1 MKAELLIICG
11 LFQLQV
17 ITSESFKIEDA
28 VNDIPLKIQGAV
40 NDIPSKIQDAA
51 NDIPLKVQNAVK
63 DIPSKIQDAA
73 NDVPKRITEEFPA
86 MLEHQK
92 ILSFPSVINKVGHH
106 VNRVWSDTENILPI
120 FVQRKTSSRLSN
132 PFRNFLDIG
141 RGMVGETPR
150 VKRQLKRDSINKC
163 EKKCASNSKN
173 SFQYMSASDNYA
185 SSSIDSSDLT
195 DYLSKLNSENSF
207 SSNDLQNRE
216 ETVQTLKH
224 KSVPQNIKEQ
234 FLNFVDLRH
243 KRSARNSKEDKE
255 LLEMNSA
262 KAPMNT
268 KHLAYNNIDKKEKFY
283 SFLRASSQTAEPFL
297 APERKRRSVLFNI
310 FKPPE
315 IAESLFVNKHQ
326 KLNRGTSNQL
336 QTRQKMKTIMEP
348 FQFLSPLQSK
358 TFHEENENNPA
369 LNSNAFKE
377 TFIRPLQKEYFLKSG
392 SFGHHTSVNNPF
404 MEGKNL
410 LSQAKDGSILTKD
423 AHQIFNSVQKNIIPN
438 GNANPKMFL
447 QSVENTVK
455 RVPNRLKE
463 NFIPP
468 KDKMFHKGFDL
479 KMLDQSAVKKI
490 GKDLINQFDIQ
501 ADMNLRTD
509 LSKIQDK
516 FKSRFSKTTGFDKE
530 NPFGINLKTEIELN
544 SSKPKEHNLM
554 KDKARSE
561 YKRYTGNSYTEV
573 DLSANQEKDS
583 ILRSNQINSDQNVTK
598 QISNAAKKTFISE
611 MNGKRPTSNST
622 VRKQD
627 NNIQEN
633 REEDASKQNETLLNA
648 EAIEGSHMRNITR
661 IDDDTVYKSSKD
673 EQKDLLFRS
682 FGSRY
687 NFRDDLLNYPMAD
700 HYFTFP
706 YAKFKNLRKFE
717 KSYKKDAEWHDS
729 KHFGLNFKRNN
740 HNPDK
745 KEKLKFLSNSFD
757 TLDHIGKH
765 NKKIHPFKS
774 TLSVNAHIHLP
785 NKINIPD
792 INLKNSKNI
801 FETFLSTGEDLKKKF
816 IDKNHFGNEDSEP
829 RYAYQNL
836 MPSSSLRK
844 YSYGLKKDEQSQVFP
859 NKGLN
864 PPLKST
870 SNEAFNNTGKSEKLL
885 NGPVK
890 QSYSNKKNID
900 SLNRKNEKP
909 GNEILD
915 SSKRKPFVKYILTTE
930 KTNFRNNIIKSDN
943 KNGLI
948 SSFGNLF
955 QAIKTKTKSILGG
968 LWNGI
973 TSVISGKKEISKQKT
988 SDNKLFPKASDN
1000 SIEKTIHFQFKPK
1013 IEPDISS
1020 KYIGGKEKIKSKNTD
1035 KFNLKIPP
1043 LLDTPLKKLR
1053 IEPKM
1058 ENNKIT
1064 NTEDIESIRKIP
1076 IAYNG
1081 ITKNKE
1087 ASSTVRT
1094 SNIPIHQDYARERNS
1109 KTTKNYFPTD
1119 KIFQKGTMHHPQKPN
1134 TNKLK
1139 IKPELQNEEKFYLKD
1154 KSKITEHSIDLQ
1166 NRTSPNYLFREVKKI
1181 LPLSKVPNQPNTSH
1195 EKDLMSDSS
1204 GLSNTHIQSILPKM
1218 NSLVSSIM
1226 NEPKMRSE
1234 TEDKEIVIIKDSDII
1249 SDLKSRSNHSAIGP
1263 NSILNESQTY
1273 FNSPYD
1279 PVQRNHSHEGKSFK
1293 RESTTILNNNL
1304 SENNFPVT
1312 NPLKNSEVRKSGLRA
1327 EPVNK
1332 KIILPKDEG
1341 SFRSQISNKNVDG
1354 TIYHNFPLNEN
1365 QEAISLM
1372 QEYYPHTMKP
1382 SRENYFVKHTHVK
1395 DVFPEKNS
1403 FENFTEKK
1411 PETRADLTELNII
1424 LKDEDKSSITDIF
1437 DKDENIASEPFILH
1451 EDHKTN
1457 NSSYNPEQQERSSE
1471 EELGKGFTPNNNF
1484 INDVLPII
1492 IPLENTEISNTKS
1505 STTPEDMGII
1515 LLKGTD
1521 RSTIPEINSRDID
1534 TKINTKFIFDE
1545 VHKALNPF
1553 DDYSQKD
1560 HSNKRKSLKNDSFLN
1575 NDFIEEV
1582 FPVTH
1587 MLGYSEKSI
1596 SRLKTEPEDK
1606 KIILLKD
1613 NNRSI
1618 IHEVPG
1624 ISDEA
1629 TESLDLITKEIQ
1641 EVLYHS
1647 SNNTAQIHHSEAET
1661 PADEPILSNNLIKDA
1676 LTLRNVSENSKINN
1690 SRMRTNPVKEVT
1702 LFKEDEASIIPEI
1715 SVKHIESKF
1724 NSHFPSSKNHT
1735 IVNPPNDSIKQD
1747 NLKVG
1752 SFFNNSYIE
1761 DSLLVKNTSESFR
1774 VSNSRMRTKPKDEK
1788 INIFKVIERNVIKEI
1803 PGMNNDAT
1811 RIPGLKE
1818 NKNSFNSS
1826 IQQNYPYEGHLS
1838 KDGYYFDGKALPVTN
1853 PLGNSETQKSKIKTD
1868 TPINRKIIL
1877 LKNVNRSTFSKVP
1890 GRNID
1895 STIEPN
1901 FTSNENLKDISTSD
1915 NSLEQTFSPYEE
1927 SFRQTSTGNMNLLEG
1942 DQIVTNIIENYGANM
1957 SMIRKEPENAEIIDL
1972 LKGKDRVIPNND
1984 DTIERNIVNV
1994 DVAMD
1999 PNLTL
2004 NKDQNSANPSDD
2016 IIVEDHSYLSP
2027 SWEDLSPTNFPHE
2040 DFSMQNPTE
2049 NIETQTVNIRV
2060 KPLHKKIVLLKAA
2073 DRNTMPYIFDK
2084 DIESLLNTNS
2094 ILNENHYISN
2104 SGNLVQQDPLNE
2116 SKPEEG
2122 EIITNNHNEI
2132 NTIHETPD
2140 ASIEAIG
2147 ILNLTVNDSSKAI
2160 NFINRPLKQ
2169 SLINRQFPW
2178 QFLNEGG
2185 KLRKDNTVLLETSNN
2200 LNFRNNREN
2209 KYDEKS
2215 NFEKIR
2221 YYIVF
2226 GNCNSHSNKSENSNF
2241 TEISLVHRNK
2251 TDIAKNSTSPYE
2263 PFQLKSPIENIYLKE
2278 ERVSFPINEP
2288 EEPRGS
2294 INEFQ
2299 NSIKNVENV
2308 ANVDNRD
2315 NKVGTGIN
2323 VYDPNIVQVSKHQVT
2338 EKIPV
2343 IKNNNLNQSNKHLF
2357 LIRNS
2362 EDFSN
2367 FSSFNDKVNPNV
2379 NEDINSNQQDFLE
2392 ALKRKEKYPKIND
2405 DKKNSHTSI
2414 YDSFKVELM
2423 DKYLLSGENTFENSY
2438 DLSQDK
2444 DKVEDNEKTKIYSIN
2459 GKHFKQAI
2467 NHEISLTEENKSET
2481 ELTESWNNYTPE
2493 SKDVVFSRVYQ
2504 PSDKAMLEN
2513 SPNTNRADVI
2523 INSKHIPDTSS
2534 VEQIEPDTNEYNEIL
2549 QYPTKKNII
2558 SYKSIPKMDAELENN
2573 RILKQKMKDRNNI
2586 EEIKPDVIDG
2596 KFFNLHTSQ
2605 NPSTMEYNKVTETEK
2620 SEESKYDPP
2629 KRFNGCNKKHKYPRS
2644 EPNSKATLDY
2654 TLVIPKNKNE
2664 IKINPKVEKETISG
2678 KNKNLEKNVP
2688 NSFELVNKTFM
2699 VSSLF
2704 STPEE
2709 VVSEEII
2716 KIVPLYQHFE
2726 LNPVDSLSEDENKKL
2741 LRTFKKID
2749 EIKNSD
2755 KRKGIL
2761 KNNTFY
2767 NRLFNLDD
2775 NEVNLENLEPETNK
2789 NIVKE
2794 VIHTNDALP
2803 TNPEKTFDGQN
2814 IRSSI
2819 KNGNIMR
2826 NNFRMTPVSANDK
2839 NLNFNILMD
2848 NNSAL
2853 RNLNQSVVSK
2863 IPDKVFKVENDE
2875 DFVSEI
2881 PEKIIDNGRYKHHSQ
2896 ASKISPR
2903 FIGKSSIS
2911 GHQGYFKNKNLTYS
2925 DSTMKGLNQY
2935 IISKYPKK
2943 NFPMD
2948 NNYNYVHNSENL
2960 SKIFTNNRNLDDKQ
2974 KIIRLKN
2981 KILND
2986 RVASATNLNPDSANE
3001 KNEGFENSFQSN
3013 NKQAIIYEIHPEEN
3027 ILSKLEDNNMK
3038 DNFENIEHVVKNKE
3052 LSSANSAF
3060 LTNSNERFIDGVD
3073 MNHGNKVSLVNEII
3087 TNDSI
3092 SNSLPESDI
3101 DLTYEDSSGDNL
3113 TDTFKDFFSKDSSE
3127 DSSLESDTNLSPKDD
3142 SEGNIFKINFDLLS
3156 DDISETIT
3164 DLSTED
3170 ELIQNPSPSRT
3181 KKVAPCCKHA
3191 SKVLKML
3198 SGRKNKTFSKK
3209 AVKCFCTYCSKFFSN
3224 LDTNPFEES
3233 PTTEKRKVRK
3243 TRDVSPK
3250 VYWTRAMWLT
3260 LQYGDLFNSCQVI
3273 YSQFGLAIHQ
3283 NDHQARRRFVE
3294 WAQNE
3299 IAVVPDFHKRILFSD
3314 EAHFWLNGYVNKQN
3328 CRIWSEANPQ
3338 VYVETPLHPEKLTVW
3353 CALWVGGILL
3363 QKR

>member
-1 MKAELLIICG
+1 MKAELLIICV
-11 LFQLQV
+11 LIQLLQV

-73 NDVPKRITEEFPA
+73 NDIPKRITEEFPA

-92 ILSFPSVINKVGHH
+92 IFSFPSVINKVGHH
-106 VNRVWSDTENILPI
+106 ANRVRSDTENILPT
-120 FVQRKTSSRLSN
+120 FVQRKISSRLSN
-132 PFRNFLDIG
+132 PFRDFLDIG
-141 RGMVGETPR
+141 RGMVGETTR
-150 VKRQLKRDSINKC
+150 VKRRLKRDTINKC
-163 EKKCASNSKN
+163 AKKCVSNSTN
-173 SFQYMSASDNYA
+173 SFKLMLASDNYA

-207 SSNDLQNRE
+207 SSNALQNLE
-216 ETVQTLKH
+216 ETTQTLEQ
-224 KSVPQNIKEQ
+224 KSVPQNMKEQ
-234 FLNFVDLRH
+234 FLNSADLRH
-243 KRSARNSKEDKE
+243 KRPARNAKEDKE

-268 KHLAYNNIDKKEKFY
+268 KYLAYNSIDKKEKFY
-283 SFLRASSQTAEPFL
+283 SSLRTSSQTAEPFL
-297 APERKRRSVLFNI
+297 APERKRRSVLFNN

-315 IAESLFVNKHQ
+315 IAENLFVNEHQ
-326 KLNRGTSNQL
+326 KLNRGTSNLL
-336 QTRQKMKTIMEP
+336 QTRQKIKTIMEP

-358 TFHEENENNPA
+358 TSHEENENNPA
-369 LNSNAFKE
+369 LNSNVFKE
-377 TFIRPLQKEYFLKSG
+377 TFIRPLQKEHFHKSG

-410 LSQAKDGSILTKD
+410 LNQAKDGSISTKD

-447 QSVENTVK
+447 QSVENTVN
-455 RVPNRLKE
+455 RVPNSLKE

-468 KDKMFHKGFDL
+468 KGKMFHKGFDI
-479 KMLDQSAVKKI
+479 KMLDQSAIKEV

-509 LSKIQDK
+509 LSKIQNK
-516 FKSRFSKTTGFDKE
+516 FKGRFSKTTGFDKE

-544 SSKPKEHNLM
+544 SSKPKEHNLIE
-554 KDKARSE
+554 DKARSE

-573 DLSANQEKDS
+573 DISANQEKDR
-583 ILRSNQINSDQNVTK
+583 ILRSNQINSDQNDTK

-611 MNGKRPTSNST
+611 TNGKRLTSNST

-633 REEDASKQNETLLNA
+633 REEDASKQNETLLKA

-673 EQKDLLFRS
+673 EQKEDLIFRS

-687 NFRDDLLNYPMAD
+687 FRDDLLNYPMAD

-706 YAKFKNLRKFE
+706 HAKFKNLRKFE
-717 KSYKKDAEWHDS
+717 KPYKKDAEWHDS
-729 KHFGLNFKRNN
+729 KYFGLNFKRNN

-745 KEKLKFLSNSFD
+745 KEKLKFLSNRFD

-765 NKKIHPFKS
+765 NKKHPFKS

-785 NKINIPD
+785 SKINIPD
-792 INLKNSKNI
+792 INLQNSKNI
-801 FETFLSTGEDLKKKF
+801 FETLLSTGEDLKKKF

-844 YSYGLKKDEQSQVFP
+844 YSYGLKKNEPSQVFP
-859 NKGLN
+859 NKELN

-870 SNEAFNNTGKSEKLL
+870 SNEAFDDIGKYEKLL
-885 NGPVK
+885 NWPVK

-909 GNEILD
+909 GNEILV
-915 SSKRKPFVKYILTTE
+915 SSKRKPFVKDILTTE

-955 QAIKTKTKSILGG
+955 QAIKTKTKSILSG

-988 SDNKLFPKASDN
+988 SDIKLFPKASDN

-1020 KYIGGKEKIKSKNTD
+1020 KYISGKEKIKSKNSD
-1035 KFNLKIPP
+1035 KFNLKIHS
-1043 LLDTPLKKLR
+1043 LLDIPLKKMR

-1058 ENNKIT
+1058 ENKKIT
-1064 NTEDIESIRKIP
+1064 NIEDIESIRKIP

-1081 ITKNKE
+1081 ITKDKE

-1109 KTTKNYFPTD
+1109 KTTKNYFPID
-1119 KIFQKGTMHHPQKPN
+1119 KIFQKGTMHPSQKPN
-1134 TNKLK
+1134 TNQLS
-1139 IKPELQNEEKFYLKD
+1139 IRPELQNEEKFYLKD
-1154 KSKITEHSIDLQ
+1154 KSKITEHNTDFQS
-1166 NRTSPNYLFREVKKI
+1166 TSPNYLFRKVKKI
-1181 LPLSKVPNQPNTSH
+1181 LPLSKVPNQPKTSH
-1195 EKDLMSDSS
+1195 EKDLMTDSS

-1218 NSLVSSIM
+1218 NSLVRSII
-1226 NEPKMRSE
+1226 NEPKKRSE
-1234 TEDKEIVIIKDSDII
+1234 TEDEEIVIIKDSDII
-1249 SDLKSRSNHSAIGP
+1249 SDLKSRSNHSEIGP

-1273 FNSPYD
+1273 FNSSYD

-1304 SENNFPVT
+1304 IENNFSVR
-1312 NPLKNSEVRKSGLRA
+1312 NPLRNSEVRKSGLRA
-1327 EPVNK
+1327 EPVNM

-1341 SFRSQISNKNVDG
+1341 RFRSQTSNKNFDG
-1354 TIYHNFPLNEN
+1354 TIYPNFTLNEN
-1365 QEAISLM
+1365 QEAISLT
-1372 QEYYPHTMKP
+1372 QEYYPATMKR
-1382 SRENYFVKHTHVK
+1382 SRENYFMKHTHIK
-1395 DVFPEKNS
+1395 DAYPEENS
-1403 FENFTEKK
+1403 FENFTVNK
-1411 PETRADLTELNII
+1411 PETRADSTEFNII
-1424 LKDEDKSSITDIF
+1424 LKDEDRSAITEIS
-1437 DKDENIASEPFILH
+1437 DKDVNITLEPKFILL

-1457 NSSYNPEQQERSSE
+1457 NSSYNPEQQERFAE
-1471 EELGKGFTPNNNF
+1471 EELEKVFTPNNNF
-1484 INDVLPII
+1484 IDDALPIT
-1492 IPLENTEISNTKS
+1492 IPLENTEISNTK
-1505 STTPEDMGII
+1505 PEDKEII

-1521 RSTIPEINSRDID
+1521 RSTIREINSRDVD
-1534 TKINTKFIFDE
+1534 TNFIFNE
-1545 VHKALNPF
+1545 VHKVLDPSN
-1553 DDYSQKD
+1553 DYSQKD
-1560 HSNKRKSLKNDSFLN
+1560 RSNKPKSLKNDFSFN
-1575 NDFIEEV
+1575 NDFIDEV

-1587 MLGYSEKSI
+1587 MLEYSRKGI
-1596 SRLKTEPEDK
+1596 SGLRTEPEDK
-1606 KIILLKD
+1606 KIIFLKD

-1624 ISDEA
+1624 ISNEA

-1647 SNNTAQIHHSEAET
+1647 SNNTAQIHHRDEET
-1661 PADEPILSNNLIKDA
+1661 PGDEPILSNNLIKDA
-1676 LTLRNVSENSKINN
+1676 LTLRNFSENSKINN
-1690 SRMRTNPVKEVT
+1690 SRMRTKPVKEIT
-1702 LFKEDEASIIPEI
+1702 LFKEDEARIVPEI
-1715 SVKHIESKF
+1715 SVKIIESKF

-1735 IVNPPNDSIKQD
+1735 IFNPPNDSIKQD

-1752 SFFNNSYIE
+1752 SFFNSSHIE
-1761 DSLLVKNTSESFR
+1761 DSLLVKNTSEDSR
-1774 VSNSRMRTKPKDEK
+1774 VSNSRMRAKPKDEK
-1788 INIFKVIERNVIKEI
+1788 INIFKAIERNVINEI

-1838 KDGYYFDGKALPVTN
+1838 KDGSYFDGKALPVTN
-1853 PLGNSETQKSKIKTD
+1853 PLGNSGTQKSKIKTD
-1868 TPINRKIIL
+1868 PINRKIIL
-1877 LKNVNRSTFSKVP
+1877 LKNANRRTFSKVP
-1890 GRNID
+1890 GRNSD
-1895 STIEPN
+1895 SIIEPN
-1901 FTSNENLKDISTSD
+1901 FTSNENLKVISTSD

-1942 DQIVTNIIENYGANM
+1942 DQIVTNIIENYGANK
-1957 SMIRKEPENAEIIDL
+1957 SRIRKEPENTEIIDL
-1972 LKGKDRVIPNND
+1972 LKGKDRVISNND

-1994 DVAMD
+1994 DVEMD

-2004 NKDQNSANPSDD
+2004 NKDQNGVNPSDD
-2016 IIVEDHSYLSP
+2016 IIVEDHSYLSS
-2027 SWEDLSPTNFPHE
+2027 SWEDFSPINFPHE
-2040 DFSMQNPTE
+2040 DLSMQNPTE
-2049 NIETQTVNIRV
+2049 NIEIQTVNIRV

-2073 DRNTMPYIFDK
+2073 DRNTMPDMFDK

-2094 ILNENHYISN
+2094 ILNENNYISN
-2104 SGNLVQQDPLNE
+2104 SGNSVLQDNFYRGISTKEDSVLDSKYIKDAIPIINITQNGADIKKSLNE
-2116 SKPEEG
+2116 PKPEKG
-2122 EIITNNHNEI
+2122 KIITKNHNET
-2132 NTIHETPD
+2132 NTIHETPS

-2147 ILNLTVNDSSKAI
+2147 ILNLTLNDSSKAV

-2169 SLINRQFPW
+2169 ILINRQHLMTDQGNVIPW
-2178 QFLNEGG
+2178 QFLKEVG
-2185 KLRKDNTVLLETSNN
+2185 KLRNDNTVLLETSNN

-2209 KYDEKS
+2209 KFDEKS
-2215 NFEKIR
+2215 NLEKIM

-2226 GNCNSHSNKSENSNF
+2226 GNCNFHSNKSENSNF
-2241 TEISLVHRNK
+2241 TEVSLVHRNK
-2251 TDIAKNSTSPYE
+2251 TDIVKNSTISYE
-2263 PFQLKSPIENIYLKE
+2263 PFQVKSPMENIYLKKE
-2278 ERVSFPINEP
+2278 HVSFPINEP
-2288 EEPRGS
+2288 EEQRGS

-2299 NSIKNVENV
+2299 NLNKNVES
-2308 ANVDNRD
+2308 VDNRD
-2315 NKVGTGIN
+2315 NVVRTGIN

-2338 EKIPV
+2338 RKNPV
-2343 IKNNNLNQSNKHLF
+2343 IKNKNLNQGNKHL
-2357 LIRNS
+2357 LLTRDS

-2367 FSSFNDKVNPNV
+2367 FSSLNDKVNPNV
-2379 NEDINSNQQDFLE
+2379 NEDINYNQQDFLE
-2392 ALKRKEKYPKIND
+2392 ALRRKEKDPKIND
-2405 DKKNSHTSI
+2405 HKKNSRTSI
-2414 YDSFKVELM
+2414 YDSFKVEM
-2423 DKYLLSGENTFENSY
+2423 TDKYLLRSEKTFENSY
-2438 DLSQDK
+2438 DLPQDK
-2444 DKVEDNEKTKIYSIN
+2444 DKVEDNEKTKIDSIKS
-2459 GKHFKQAI
+2459 KHFKQAN

-2481 ELTESWNNYTPE
+2481 ELTESSNYDTPE
-2493 SKDVVFSRVYQ
+2493 SKD
-2504 PSDKAMLEN
+2504 
-2513 SPNTNRADVI
+2513 
-2523 INSKHIPDTSS
+2523 NSKHIPDTSS
-2534 VEQIEPDTNEYNEIL
+2534 VEQIKPDTNEYNEII
-2549 QYPTKKNII
+2549 QYPMKKNII
-2558 SYKSIPKMDAELENN
+2558 SYKSIPKTDAELENN
-2573 RILKQKMKDRNNI
+2573 LILKQKMKDRNNI
-2586 EEIKPDVIDG
+2586 EEIKPDVIDD
-2596 KFFNLHTSQ
+2596 KFLNLHISQ
-2605 NPSTMEYNKVTETEK
+2605 NPSTMEYNKVIETEK
-2620 SEESKYDPP
+2620 SEESRYDPP
-2629 KRFNGCNKKHKYPRS
+2629 KRFNSCNKKHEYPRS
-2644 EPNSKATLDY
+2644 ETNSKATFDY
-2654 TLVIPKNKNE
+2654 TLVIPKNKTE
-2664 IKINPKVEKETISG
+2664 IEINPKIEVETISV
-2678 KNKNLEKNVP
+2678 KNKSLEKNVP
-2688 NSFELVNKTFM
+2688 NSFELVNKTFI

-2716 KIVPLYQHFE
+2716 KIVPIYQHFE
-2726 LNPVDSLSEDENKKL
+2726 LNPVDSLSEDENKKI

-2761 KNNTFY
+2761 KNNAFY

-2775 NEVNLENLEPETNK
+2775 NEINLENLEPETSK

-2794 VIHTNDALP
+2794 VIHKNDALSK
-2803 TNPEKTFDGQN
+2803 NRENNFDGQN
-2814 IRSSI
+2814 IRSPI
-2819 KNGNIMR
+2819 KDGKNMR
-2826 NNFRMTPVSANDK
+2826 NNFSMTPVSVNDK
-2839 NLNFNILMD
+2839 NLNFKILIG
-2848 NNSAL
+2848 NNPAL
-2853 RNLNQSVVSK
+2853 RNLNQFVVSK
-2863 IPDKVFKVENDE
+2863 NPDKVFKVENNK

-2881 PEKIIDNGRYKHHSQ
+2881 PEKILDTGRYKHHSQ
-2896 ASKISPR
+2896 ESKISPR
-2903 FIGKSSIS
+2903 FMGKSSIS
-2911 GHQGYFKNKNLTYS
+2911 GHQDYFKNKNLTYT
-2925 DSTMKGLNQY
+2925 DSIMKGSNHY

-2943 NFPMD
+2943 NFSMD
-2948 NNYNYVHNSENL
+2948 NNYNSVHNSENL
-2960 SKIFTNNRNLDDKQ
+2960 SKIFTNKRNLDDKR

-2981 KILND
+2981 QILND
-2986 RVASATNLNPDSANE
+2986 RAASVTNLNPDSANE
-3001 KNEGFENSFQSN
+3001 KNEDFKNSFQSN
-3013 NKQAIIYEIHPEEN
+3013 NKQTDIIYEIHPEEN
-3027 ILSKLEDNNMK
+3027 ILTELEDIKMK

-3060 LTNSNERFIDGVD
+3060 LTNSDERFIDGVD
-3073 MNHGNKVSLVNEII
+3073 MNPGNKVSLVNEII
-3087 TNDSI
+3087 TKDSI

-3113 TDTFKDFFSKDSSE
+3113 TETFKDFFSKDSSE
-3127 DSSLESDTNLSPKDD
+3127 DSSLESDTNLSPEDD
-3142 SEGNIFKINFDLLS
+3142 SEDNIFKINFDLLS

-3198 SGRKNKTFSKK
+3198 SGRKNKTFSNK
-3209 AVKCFCTYCSKFFSN
+3209 AVKCFCTYCSKFFSS

-3260 LQYGDLFNSCQVI
+3260 LQCMKY
-3273 YSQFGLAIHQ
+3273 
-3283 NDHQARRRFVE
+3283 
-3294 WAQNE
+3294 
-3299 IAVVPDFHKRILFSD
+3299 
-3314 EAHFWLNGYVNKQN
+3314 
-3328 CRIWSEANPQ
+3328 
-3338 VYVETPLHPEKLTVW
+3338 
-3353 CALWVGGILL
+3353 
-3363 QKR
+3363 